1 MALRTLC
8 SRYAPSSFVKSAL
21 ESKPVGN
28 NFLVESLQQYLLRSI
43 TSTLLLPR
51 LTPAVTASFPQA
63 PTVTNTTISNP
74 TLTGKSTEYDLRAS
88 TLVSLRQ
95 ISTHRGPL
103 RQGDSDPLTPEA
115 SPFTIVPR
123 AATATVDDEFVTGK
137 ASAFWR
143 NASISP
149 RKLKLACTLLRG
161 LTVRDAL
168 IQCDLSPKKSLALC
182 KKLIKDCVANAV
194 NTHGLDKDKLIVGKI
209 LANKGVYM
217 KRVDFRGR
225 GRTTMLKKYRS
236 HLEVEVHEVRDFSKV
251 QRRVY
256 LRKDYG
262 PRPHFDPKP
271 PPPKLFV

>member
-1 MALRTLC
+1 MIR
-8 SRYAPSSFVKSAL
+8 
-21 ESKPVGN
+21 
-28 NFLVESLQQYLLRSI
+28 
-43 TSTLLLPR
+43 
-51 LTPAVTASFPQA
+51 VTQ
-63 PTVTNTTISNP
+63 
-74 TLTGKSTEYDLRAS
+74 
-88 TLVSLRQ
+88 
-95 ISTHRGPL
+95 
-103 RQGDSDPLTPEA
+103 
-115 SPFTIVPR
+115 
-123 AATATVDDEFVTGK
+123 
-137 ASAFWR
+137 
-143 NASISP
+143 
-149 RKLKLACTLLRG
+149 LRG

-182 KKLIKDCVANAV
+182 KKVSLLRTRSKAFELIKDCVANAV

>member
-21 ESKPVGN
+21 VSKPSGN
-28 NFLVESLQQYLLRSI
+28 IFLDKPLQQNTLLCMTT
-43 TSTLLLPR
+43 TSLLPR
-51 LTPAVTASFPQA
+51 VPPAITAFFPQA
-63 PTVTNTTISNP
+63 PIATNTTILNP
-74 TLTGKSTEYDLRAS
+74 LSTGNTMEYIFHAS
-88 TLVSLRQ
+88 ALVSLRQ

-103 RQGDSDPLTPEA
+103 RQGESETLTPEA

-123 AATATVDDEFVTGK
+123 AATATAEDEFVTGK
-137 ASAFWR
+137 ARAFWR

-194 NTHGLDKDKLIVGKI
+194 NTHGLDKDKLVVGKI
-209 LANKGVYM
+209 LANKGVYL

-225 GRTTMLKKYRS
+225 GRTTMLKKYRA
-236 HLEVEVHEVRDFSKV
+236 HLEVELHEVRDFSKV

-256 LRKDYG
+256 IRRDYG